1 MLDIEMKRMVD
12 AAVFRISND
21 LTPGK
26 ISRTPLGKTVT

>member
-1 MLDIEMKRMVD
+1 MVD

-26 ISRTPLGKTVT
+26 ISGTPLGKTVT